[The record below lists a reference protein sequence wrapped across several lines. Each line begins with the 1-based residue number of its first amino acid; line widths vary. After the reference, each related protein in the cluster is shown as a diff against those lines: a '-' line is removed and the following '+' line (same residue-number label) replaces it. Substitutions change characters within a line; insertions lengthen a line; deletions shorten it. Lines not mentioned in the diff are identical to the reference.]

1 MLRSYRNDL
10 FRKIKPQDL
19 QYDNGTFYKSVYDNA
34 IFYPIF

>member
-10 FRKIKPQDL
+10 FRKIDKKDL
-19 QYDNGTFYKSVYDNA
+19 QYDNGTFYKSVYDCA